1 MTAST
6 LKEPKTKPAKRFR
19 VKIGDSYA
27 AFNFDLHEKGILVKC
42 RDVFSAEVFRTNA
55 TAGNAIQ
62 RTYEFRTRIRD
73 SMYADWPKFD
83 CVKYKEAPQV
93 EEFQVQ
99 VSLED

>member
-1 MTAST
+1 MTTST

-62 RTYEFRTRIRD
+62 RTYEFRHKVAE
-73 SMYADWPKFD
+73 SMHADWSKFD

-93 EEFQVQ
+93 EEYQVQ
-99 VSLED
+99 VPLEE